1 MGHMTFDEWREYKEM
16 VMGETPYWFDDP
28 MECRRRFESYRKAFE
43 ESCTAMKSVET
54 VPVSR
59 PFVASQAVVAQAAAN
74 VPVAHRLWS
83 AAVALLLQLAV
94 LAGPAFAG
102 GDIVVNGNALTAQ
115 EKTNLEALV
124 GPLEAGSYWA
134 RDNGDF
140 GRKGSATP
148 VANLRTVMQQRLQAA
163 QMQWQI
169 KQQQALRQRLM
180 VQMIQNAIRQ
190 RQAARGGSMY
200 GNNFSSGQRYGNG
213 SWSHYNGY
221 SNYGVGGTADGCIY
235 TPNWSNC

>member
-1 MGHMTFDEWREYKEM
+1 MGHMTFDEWRDYKEM
-16 VMGETPYWFDDP
+16 VMGETPRWFDDP
-28 MECRRRFESYRKAFE
+28 MECRRRFESYREAFE
-43 ESCTAMKSVET
+43 ESCTAVKPVET
-54 VPVSR
+54 VSVPR
-59 PFVASQAVVAQAAAN
+59 PLVAPQAVVAHAAN
-74 VPVAHRLWS
+74 VSVAHRLW
-83 AAVALLLQLAV
+83 AAAFALLLQFAV

-102 GDIVVNGNALTAQ
+102 GDIVVNGNALTTQ
-115 EKTNLEALV
+115 ERATLEALV
-124 GPLEAGSYWA
+124 GPLEAGNYWA

-140 GRKGSATP
+140 GRKGSETP
-148 VANLRTVMQQRLQAA
+148 VTNLRAIMQQRLQAA

-180 VQMIQNAIRQ
+180 AQMIQNALRQ
-190 RQAARGGSMY
+190 RQAAQGGSMY